1 MIHNEDRARSERG
14 FTLME
19 LLTVIAIIAA
29 LVGIAIP
36 AFASQMENAQI
47 ATDQANVRSAKAAAV
62 AEFLTA
68 SSFQEQRYYF
78 NAGAG
83 VVQTTP
89 DGIEGY
95 GQYTRSDKE
104 AEIGAS
110 GTPNKDGKPAFITLI
125 VSKDGHVSAS
135 WGNAYGTLWRNVASG
150 LTPRTGTL
158 SDKDGIG
165 KARRQEVEA
174 IPNENRIAADNDAVA
189 KIADYFI
196 GMSDEDLYKALN
208 STEPYYNVKHKLEK
222 DGCFSLFQYY
232 VEENGWGVV
241 YLNYVSSDT
250 GYFQHLG
257 YDTSNYGENSPNLEY
272 LTSNKM
278 QNYLFVSDSVITGH
292 NSNNANDIVLEVKF
306 DSDDQPSRVK
316 SARVY
321 IKDKQGNQSGIDS
334 GWIGS

>member
-36 AFASQMENAQI
+36 AFANQMENAQI

-165 KARRQEVEA
+165 LARRKEVEA

-196 GMSDEDLYKALN
+196 GMSADDLYKALN
-208 STEPYYNVKHKLEK
+208 STKPYYDVKNELKN
-222 DGCFSLFQYY
+222 GFSLFQYY
-232 VEENGWGVV
+232 VEENDYGVV

-257 YDTSNYGENSPNLEY
+257 YDTSNYRDISPNLKY
-272 LTSNKM
+272 KDINKM

-306 DSDDQPSRVK
+306 DSDNQPSRVK

-321 IKDKQGNQSGIDS
+321 IKDKQGTQSGIDS